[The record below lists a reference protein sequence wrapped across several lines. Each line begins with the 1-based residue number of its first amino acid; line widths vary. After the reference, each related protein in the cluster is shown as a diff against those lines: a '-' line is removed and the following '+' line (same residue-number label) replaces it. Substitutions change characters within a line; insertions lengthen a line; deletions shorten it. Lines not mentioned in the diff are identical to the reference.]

1 MADQMNDVSILSM
14 RPQDIT
20 DRNESTA
27 FLFSEVVVD
36 GKEEFHKTSF
46 NNIKMRIKN
55 ETITEASIGNVTVD
69 LSNALGTV
77 TMPDV

>member
-1 MADQMNDVSILSM
+1 MNDVSILSM
-14 RPQDIT
+14 IPQDIT
-20 DRNESTA
+20 DGNENTA

-46 NNIKMRIKN
+46 NNIKDRIKN
-55 ETITEASIGNVTVD
+55 ETISEASIGNVTVD